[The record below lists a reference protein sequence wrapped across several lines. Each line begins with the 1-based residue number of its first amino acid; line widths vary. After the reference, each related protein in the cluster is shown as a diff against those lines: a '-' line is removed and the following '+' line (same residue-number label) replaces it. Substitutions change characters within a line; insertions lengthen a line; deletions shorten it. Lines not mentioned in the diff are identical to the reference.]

1 MHVWFLEKIMFL
13 FPIIYIVF
21 FAIAVFHLLK
31 SKVDGAL
38 LFIIFG
44 LPIYITTLSITFM
57 YGFPFLVPIL
67 QSFKEVI
74 MLLTF
79 LTVFLSLKKRPRLYF
94 IDIIILVYLFYII
107 CYTVIPLG
115 GFSFKER
122 LIALKSISFFPLIY
136 FSGRLIDPKKVNL
149 NKHFQYIC
157 IIAIPAAVVVLW
169 EAITYTHFQTFTG
182 YADYMFYYF
191 NQEPS
196 GHHGLNWTFEAENDG
211 PKRFASIFANPLDH
225 AAATLTVICAILSL
239 ITTETKKVKMNR
251 FILIVFIC
259 TLASIAF
266 ALSRA
271 SFASYFLILYMY
283 AYITNRRKWIQYFY
297 FGAAAV
303 IVLILTFL
311 SGEFYEFIIGTLN
324 FTNSSSVY
332 HIIQWLE
339 GIQSI
344 AANPLGLGLG
354 TSGRI
359 AAMLGSNVGGENQL
373 IIIGVQAGLIAL
385 LLYLFIYIYLLRTA
399 FKMSRE
405 RKGKAKKIGIF
416 ILLLKL
422 GMIIPFLTAEAES
435 YVYVSYI
442 TWFFAGLMI
451 NIKYYTDGDRNRYKG
466 FEGSQNWTKNSN

>member
-1 MHVWFLEKIMFL
+1 MFL

-21 FAIAVFHLLK
+21 FAIAVYHLLK

-44 LPIYITTLSITFM
+44 LPIYITSLSTTFL
-57 YGFPFLVPIL
+57 YGFTFLVPIL
-67 QSFKEVI
+67 QSFKEI
-74 MLLTF
+74 IILLTF
-79 LTVFLSLKKRPRLYF
+79 IIVFISLKKKPRLHF
-94 IDIIILVYLFYII
+94 LDRVILIYLLLII

-136 FSGRLIDPKKVNL
+136 FSGRFIDPKKVNL
-149 NKHFQYIC
+149 NQYFQYIC
-157 IIAIPAAVVVLW
+157 IVAIPAAVVVVW
-169 EAITYTHFQTFTG
+169 EAITYTHFQTYTG

-225 AAATLTVICAILSL
+225 AAATLTVICAILAL
-239 ITTETKKVKMNR
+239 VTTGTKKIKMNR
-251 FILIVFIC
+251 FILVAFLC
-259 TLASIAF
+259 TLASIIF

-271 SFASYFLILYMY
+271 SFVSYFIILCMY
-283 AYITNRRKWIQYFY
+283 AYITNRRNWLRYFY
-297 FGAAAV
+297 YGAVVAV
-303 IVLILTFL
+303 ITVFTFL
-311 SGEFYEFIIGTLN
+311 SGEFYDFFIGTLN

-339 GIQSI
+339 GIESI
-344 AANPLGLGLG
+344 ASNPFGLGLG

-359 AAMLGSNVGGENQL
+359 SAMLGSNVGGENQL

-399 FKMSRE
+399 FKMTVE
-405 RKGKAKKIGIF
+405 RKGKARKIAIF

-442 TWFFAGLMI
+442 TWFFSGLMI
-451 NIKYYTDGDRNRYKG
+451 NIKYTTDDGDRYRYQG
-466 FEGSQNWTKNSN
+466 PEGG